1 MKARQLLLVFLPGLE
16 RYASKYFEIFLIIP
30 LSTTILRCQLTLCE
44 EEQLRKALFFGES
57 KFEMFA
63 FLA

>member
-30 LSTTILRCQLTLCE
+30 LSTTILSVNRHCV
-44 EEQLRKALFFGES
+44 RKNNYERLSFFENLS
-57 KFEMFA
+57 LKCLPF
-63 FLA
+63 